1 MTTMAKSIGCPVAW
15 IVLSSAAVIGCD
27 NSGGGDVNDNEDDT
41 SALSDAVNLWSRDH
55 VLDIEID
62 MAPDDWETL
71 RYQSRSLF
79 DVIGSGCLEAPPP
92 RPFTYFP
99 ATVTIDGYEIDNVGV
114 RKKGFFGSLSEVKP
128 SLKVKFSEYDPNRE
142 FAGEKRLTLN
152 NSISDESYVKQCL
165 GYDLF
170 RAAGVPAPRC
180 SFATVSVNGDDLGV
194 FVNVES
200 IKKRF
205 LRQHFSD
212 DEGHLYEG
220 ALSDFRPGWVE
231 TFQVK
236 TNKDNVDR
244 SDLLALTAVL
254 EAPESALAN
263 NVAPL
268 VNIDAFLRFW
278 AVEYLIMHMDGYAR
292 NTNNFYVYN
301 DPESQV
307 FYFIPWGIDSIM
319 WENATLPWETV
330 RPEGAVWAEG
340 ILARRLYN
348 DASTQER
355 YFEQLQ
361 ALLDTVWNETA
372 LHGQIDEM
380 ADLIRPFV
388 PETEI
393 RAFDLFLESARDF
406 VSSRRTTVESEL
418 ALRPDYSG
426 ALREPW
432 CTETLGTISGTFDT
446 QWGELDVED
455 PFDAGEGT
463 LSIAVNEEVID
474 LILVST
480 LSGYGESGLPSV
492 RFVGAAS
499 ETEIWVAEIGDINPT
514 LFNSGETVPL
524 DWSDSVGILVRLDF
538 SEGEELEVI
547 GMIGEGDLRLT
558 DAGTTSGDR
567 VAGSFDGV
575 VFEAV
580 F

>member
-1 MTTMAKSIGCPVAW
+1 MAKTIGYRVVW
-15 IVLSSAAVIGCD
+15 IVLSSAAVLGCD
-27 NSGGGDVNDNEDDT
+27 NSEGGDGYDDEDDT
-41 SALSDAVNLWSRDH
+41 ATSDETVDLWSRDH

-62 MAPDDWETL
+62 MAPDDWEAL

-79 DVIGSGCLEAPPP
+79 DVIGSSCLEEPPP

-99 ATVTIDGYEIDNVGV
+99 ATVTIDGYVTENVGV
-114 RKKGFFGSLSEVKP
+114 RKKGFFGSLSEDKP
-128 SLKVKFSEYDPNRE
+128 SLKVKFSEYDPDLE

-180 SFATVSVNGDDLGV
+180 GFATVSVNGDDLGV

-220 ALSDFRPGWVE
+220 ALSDFRAGWVE

-236 TNKDNVDR
+236 TNKDAVDR
-244 SDLLALTAVL
+244 SDLQALTSVL
-254 EAPESALAN
+254 EAPEPSVAKD
-263 NVAPL
+263 VAPL
-268 VNIDAFLRFW
+268 VDIDAFLRFW
-278 AVEYLIMHMDGYAR
+278 AAEYLIMHMDGYAR
-292 NTNNFYVYN
+292 NTNNFYIYG
-301 DPESQV
+301 DPESQR
-307 FYFIPWGIDSIM
+307 FFFIPWGIDAIM
-319 WENATLPWETV
+319 WENATLPWEAV

-348 DASTQER
+348 DNDTRDR

-361 ALLDTVWNETA
+361 ALLDTVWNETG
-372 LHGQIDEM
+372 LHEQIDQME
-380 ADLIRPFV
+380 ALIRPFV
-388 PETEI
+388 PKTET
-393 RAFDLFLESARDF
+393 RAFDVFLEYVRDF
-406 VSSRRTTVESEL
+406 VSSRRTTVQEEL
-418 ALRPDYSG
+418 SLRPDYSG

-446 QWGELDVED
+446 QWGDLDVAD

-463 LSIAVNEEVID
+463 LSITVNGEEIE

-480 LSGYGESGLPSV
+480 LSGYGESGPPSV
-492 RFVGAAS
+492 RFVAAAS
-499 ETEIWVAEIGDINPT
+499 ETEVWLAEIGEINPS
-514 LFNSGETVPL
+514 LFTDGETVPL

-547 GMIGEGDLRLT
+547 GMIGEGYLRLT
-558 DAGTTSGDR
+558 DAGTTPGDR
-567 VAGSFDGV
+567 VAGDFEGV